1 MRIFSFS
8 GLRIVRLRPRWPLP
22 AGANRLVHGR
32 LRRFHPSAQPRACG
46 CPRSASFS
54 GPDALRMRPGRSPEN
69 ISGNMSEDMSGNLSG
84 VLPERASRRSSGWLR
99 KEARTALREVL
110 QTTLW
115 ETRRRRSG
123 KSCNGVPGNPADGA
137 PGNPAN
143 DVPGSP
149 ATASLGRLGAR
160 HPGPRTRRSP
170 RARRPEPVLFG
181 CGEHFSVIRIT
192 ESEIFP

>member
-54 GPDALRMRPGRSPEN
+54 GPDAHRMRPGRSPEN

-84 VLPERASRRSSGWLR
+84 PCPKEPREGAPEGSEKRPERRPG
-99 KEARTALREVL
+99 KPC
-110 QTTLW
+110 
-115 ETRRRRSG
+115 RRRSG
-123 KSCNGVPGNPADGA
+123 KSCKRRSGKPCKRRPGKSCNGVPRAPRSPAPGA
-137 PGNPAN
+137 PDP
-143 DVPGSP
+143 PQPSR
-149 ATASLGRLGAR
+149 ATAGAR
-160 HPGPRTRRSP
+160 FIRLR
-170 RARRPEPVLFG
+170 ENIFLLF
-181 CGEHFSVIRIT
+181 E
-192 ESEIFP
+192 

>member
-54 GPDALRMRPGRSPEN
+54 GPDAHRMRPGRSPEN

-110 QTTLW
+110 QRRPSGAS
-115 ETRRRRSG
+115 EPGTRG
-123 KSCNGVPGNPADGA
+123 
-137 PGNPAN
+137 
-143 DVPGSP
+143 
-149 ATASLGRLGAR
+149 
-160 HPGPRTRRSP
+160 PGPAAALARDGRSP
-170 RARRPEPVLFG
+170 FYLVA
-181 CGEHFSVIRIT
+181 GEHFSVIRIT

>member
-8 GLRIVRLRPRWPLP
+8 GLRIVRLRPRRPLLP
-22 AGANRLVHGR
+22 GANRLAQGR
-32 LRRFHPSAQPRACG
+32 LRRFHPSAPPQVCG
-46 CPRSASFS
+46 SHRSASFP
-54 GPDALRMRPGRSPEN
+54 GPGALRMRPEQCPEN

-123 KSCNGVPGNPADGA
+123 KSCKRRSGKSCKRRSGKPCKRRPGKSCKRRPRAPRSPAPGA
-137 PGNPAN
+137 PDP
-143 DVPGSP
+143 PQPSR
-149 ATASLGRLGAR
+149 ATAGAR
-160 HPGPRTRRSP
+160 FIRLR
-170 RARRPEPVLFG
+170 ENIFLLF
-181 CGEHFSVIRIT
+181 E
-192 ESEIFP
+192 

>member
-54 GPDALRMRPGRSPEN
+54 GPDALRMRPEQCPENISEN
-69 ISGNMSEDMSGNLSG
+69 ISGNMSGDMSGNLSG
-84 VLPERASRRSSGWLR
+84 TLPERASQRSPGWLR

-110 QTTLW
+110 QTASSPSSSPSSSASS
-115 ETRRRRSG
+115 EPGTRG
-123 KSCNGVPGNPADGA
+123 
-137 PGNPAN
+137 
-143 DVPGSP
+143 
-149 ATASLGRLGAR
+149 
-160 HPGPRTRRSP
+160 PGPAAALARDGRSP
-170 RARRPEPVLFG
+170 FYSVA
-181 CGEHFSVIRIT
+181 GEHFSVIRIT